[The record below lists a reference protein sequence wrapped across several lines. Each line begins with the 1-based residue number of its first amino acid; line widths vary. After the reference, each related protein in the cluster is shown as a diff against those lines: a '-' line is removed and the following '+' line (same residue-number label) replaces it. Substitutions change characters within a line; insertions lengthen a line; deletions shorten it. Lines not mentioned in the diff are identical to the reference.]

1 MALPIDL
8 SINPELDPNDPENYD
23 APAGEWAED
32 REIPL
37 SVCDCHVCTCE
48 PEDQFEFIDEL
59 EEDYAL

>member
-23 APAGEWAED
+23 APVGEWAED

-37 SVCDCHVCTCE
+37 RVCDCHACTMNLDE
-48 PEDQFEFIDEL
+48 VLIDDFA
-59 EEDYAL
+59 EDYAV